1 MKFRLKI
8 IHWVVINQLVFIFLL
23 VLLSFISLRNF
34 NEINRT
40 VSGIQTLSGK
50 VLALEKELLA
60 SVLDEESYQKKFHVL
75 KDPDFERLYL
85 KARDHSEK
93 LIAILSEML
102 RGENE
107 KMLLERISDFHL
119 KYSKL
124 VDGETK
130 MDKGKQNAQDFE
142 ARVGILVRDITK
154 NLELLIEESELN
166 IRKKINQ
173 IGELTVRF
181 HKLSLILLAVV
192 LTIGLILS
200 IYIYLQLQPP
210 IRKLIKSTRAV
221 AEGDFTCSVE
231 IGKENELGELALSFN
246 NMCNRLL
253 ELDKLKADFLA
264 NMSHAF
270 KTPLTTVQEA
280 ARLLLDGAA
289 GKISRQQRRLV
300 EIIESDNR
308 NLVTMINEVL
318 QVSRIETQM
327 SEVNCSSFDFSELV
341 DGTIDRF
348 DILARK
354 RNIRIIKSFE
364 ENIPL
369 LVGDYEKLSQVVENL
384 LDNAIKYT
392 DDNGRIVVTLKNVEW
407 GSNNF
412 PIPPKFRLK
421 KGKNYLGFE
430 VFNTGKPIEGSE
442 LLYVFEKFYQG
453 KQKPKVKG
461 NRGSGLGLYIVKYFV
476 ERHNGVIWAEGIK
489 KKGTAFRILLP
500 FTFEDIL

>member
-8 IHWVVINQLVFIFLL
+8 IHWVIINQLVFISLL
-23 VLLSFISLRNF
+23 ILLSFVSLRNF
-34 NEINRT
+34 NEIDRT
-40 VSGIQTLSGK
+40 VSGIQRLSSQ
-50 VLALEKELLA
+50 VLALEKELMA
-60 SVLDEESYQKKFHVL
+60 SVLDEESYQKKFQVL

-93 LIAILSEML
+93 LIVKLSELL
-102 RGENE
+102 RGETE
-107 KMLLERISDFHL
+107 KRLLARISDFHL

-124 VDGETK
+124 VSGESESK
-130 MDKGKQNAQDFE
+130 ENEKEKHLDSKVE
-142 ARVGILVRDITK
+142 VLVRDITK

-166 IRKKINQ
+166 IRKKIDQ
-173 IGELTVRF
+173 IGELTIRF
-181 HKLSLILLAVV
+181 HKLSLVLLIVV

-221 AEGDFTCSVE
+221 AEGDFTYRVE

-246 NMCNRLL
+246 NMCNRLQ

-289 GKISRQQRRLV
+289 GEISEQQRRLV

-327 SEVNCSSFDFSELV
+327 SEINCRSFDFSVLV
-341 DGTIDRF
+341 KDSLNRF
-348 DILARK
+348 NLLAEK
-354 RNIRIIKSFE
+354 RNIRIMKDFDE
-364 ENIPL
+364 QIPAF
-369 LVGDYEKLSQVVENL
+369 VGDYDKLSQVVDNL
-384 LDNAIKYT
+384 LENAIKYT
-392 DDNGRIVVTLKNVEW
+392 EEAGRIIVTLRTVRL

-412 PIPPKFRLK
+412 PVPRRFTLK
-421 KGKNYLGFE
+421 KGVNYLGFE
-430 VFNTGKPIEGSE
+430 VFNTGKPIEKSE
-442 LLYVFEKFYQG
+442 LIYIFEKFYQG
-453 KQKPKVKG
+453 KQKPRIKG
-461 NRGSGLGLYIVKYFV
+461 SRGSGLGLYIVKYFV
-476 ERHNGVIWAEGIK
+476 ERHNGVIWAEGLK
-489 KKGTAFRILLP
+489 RKGTAFRVLLP
-500 FTFEDIL
+500 FNFEETS